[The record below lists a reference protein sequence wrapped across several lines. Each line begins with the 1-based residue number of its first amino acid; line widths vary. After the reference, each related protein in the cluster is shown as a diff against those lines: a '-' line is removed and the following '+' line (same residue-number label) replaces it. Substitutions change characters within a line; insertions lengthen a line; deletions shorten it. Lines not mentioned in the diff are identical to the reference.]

1 MPERANNSCQHLEIE
16 RLGTN
21 NGMAFERCLQCR
33 SVIVSQGGASI
44 VLPPPPDADRNA
56 HRRRRL
62 FRMGLV
68 HDRM

>member
-1 MPERANNSCQHLEIE
+1 MPETANNPCQHLEIE

-21 NGMAFERCLQCR
+21 NGMAFERCLRCR
-33 SVIVSQGGASI
+33 SVIVSQEGTSI
-44 VLPPPPDADRNA
+44 VLPPPPDADPGV
-56 HRRRRL
+56 HRPRRL